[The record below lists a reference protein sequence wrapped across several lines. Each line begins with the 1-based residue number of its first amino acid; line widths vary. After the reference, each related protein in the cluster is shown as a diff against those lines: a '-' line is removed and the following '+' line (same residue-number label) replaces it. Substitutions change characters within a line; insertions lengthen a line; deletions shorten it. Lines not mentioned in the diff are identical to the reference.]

1 MGGDHGPPVILSAVQ
16 KAIQSITDAQFI
28 LCGDENIILP
38 ALESLTEQQ
47 RQRTVINHCEQI
59 VEMGEPPTSALRNKK
74 QSSMWKALQLV
85 ESGEADACVSAGNTG
100 ALLTMAFYLLK
111 TLPGIDRPA
120 LVSDMPTA
128 SHHRVFLLD
137 LGANVNCTSEILFQ
151 YERCNEAFDCPL
163 HVDFCFSPVQGQQ
176 DAEALPEA
184 YDPVEVGDHGE
195 VNLLQLFEDELI
207 LSLPIVPFH
216 AEEDCAIT
224 SDDMQFG
231 EIEPE
236 QRQPNPFAVLKE
248 LKRDQE

>member
-1 MGGDHGPPVILSAVQ
+1 MQKVKLPHQVEPVKSALKRSDYEGVIATIDMARLMGSVVSSDEWVEVKVQ
-16 KAIQSITDAQFI
+16 FEKDAQGLTVFHGTLDTAVVL
-28 LCGDENIILP
+28 LC
-38 ALESLTEQQ
+38 Q
-47 RQRTVINHCEQI
+47 
-59 VEMGEPPTSALRNKK
+59 
-74 QSSMWKALQLV
+74 
-85 ESGEADACVSAGNTG
+85 
-100 ALLTMAFYLLK
+100 
-111 TLPGIDRPA
+111 
-120 LVSDMPTA
+120 
-128 SHHRVFLLD
+128 
-137 LGANVNCTSEILFQ
+137 
-151 YERCNEAFDCPL
+151 RCNEAFDCPL

-176 DAEALPEA
+176 AAEALPEA

>member
-1 MGGDHGPPVILSAVQ
+1 MQKVKLPHQVEPVKSALKRSDYEGVIATIDMARLMGSVVSSDEWVEVKVQ
-16 KAIQSITDAQFI
+16 FEKDAQGLTVFHGTLDTAVVL
-28 LCGDENIILP
+28 LC
-38 ALESLTEQQ
+38 Q
-47 RQRTVINHCEQI
+47 
-59 VEMGEPPTSALRNKK
+59 
-74 QSSMWKALQLV
+74 
-85 ESGEADACVSAGNTG
+85 
-100 ALLTMAFYLLK
+100 
-111 TLPGIDRPA
+111 
-120 LVSDMPTA
+120 
-128 SHHRVFLLD
+128 
-137 LGANVNCTSEILFQ
+137 
-151 YERCNEAFDCPL
+151 RCNEAFDCPL

-176 DAEALPEA
+176 AAEALPEA

-236 QRQPNPFAVLKE
+236 QKQPNPFAVLKE

>member
-1 MGGDHGPPVILSAVQ
+1 MQKVKLPHHVEPVKSALKRSDYEGVIATIDMARLMGSVVSSDEWVDVKVQ
-16 KAIQSITDAQFI
+16 FEKDAQGLTVFHGTLDTAVVL
-28 LCGDENIILP
+28 LC
-38 ALESLTEQQ
+38 Q
-47 RQRTVINHCEQI
+47 
-59 VEMGEPPTSALRNKK
+59 
-74 QSSMWKALQLV
+74 
-85 ESGEADACVSAGNTG
+85 
-100 ALLTMAFYLLK
+100 
-111 TLPGIDRPA
+111 
-120 LVSDMPTA
+120 
-128 SHHRVFLLD
+128 
-137 LGANVNCTSEILFQ
+137 
-151 YERCNEAFDCPL
+151 RCNEAFDCPL

-236 QRQPNPFAVLKE
+236 QKQPNPFAVLKE

>member
-1 MGGDHGPPVILSAVQ
+1 MQKVKLPHQVEPVKSALKRSDYEGVIATKDMARLMGSVVSSDEWVDVKVQ
-16 KAIQSITDAQFI
+16 FEKDAQGLTVFHGTLDTAVVL
-28 LCGDENIILP
+28 LC
-38 ALESLTEQQ
+38 Q
-47 RQRTVINHCEQI
+47 
-59 VEMGEPPTSALRNKK
+59 
-74 QSSMWKALQLV
+74 
-85 ESGEADACVSAGNTG
+85 
-100 ALLTMAFYLLK
+100 
-111 TLPGIDRPA
+111 
-120 LVSDMPTA
+120 
-128 SHHRVFLLD
+128 
-137 LGANVNCTSEILFQ
+137 
-151 YERCNEAFDCPL
+151 RCNEAFDCPL

-195 VNLLQLFEDELI
+195 VNLLQLVEDELI
-207 LSLPIVPFH
+207 LELPIVPFH

>member
-1 MGGDHGPPVILSAVQ
+1 MQKVKLPHHVEPVKSALKRSDYEGVIATKDMARLMGSVVSSDEWVEVKVQ
-16 KAIQSITDAQFI
+16 FEKDAQGLTVFHGTLDTAVVL
-28 LCGDENIILP
+28 LC
-38 ALESLTEQQ
+38 Q
-47 RQRTVINHCEQI
+47 
-59 VEMGEPPTSALRNKK
+59 
-74 QSSMWKALQLV
+74 
-85 ESGEADACVSAGNTG
+85 
-100 ALLTMAFYLLK
+100 
-111 TLPGIDRPA
+111 
-120 LVSDMPTA
+120 
-128 SHHRVFLLD
+128 
-137 LGANVNCTSEILFQ
+137 
-151 YERCNEAFDCPL
+151 RCNEAFDCPL
-163 HVDFCFSPVQGQQ
+163 HVDFCYSPVQGQQ

-236 QRQPNPFAVLKE
+236 QKQPNPFAVLKE

>member
-1 MGGDHGPPVILSAVQ
+1 MQKVKLPHQVEPVKSALKRSDYEGVIATTDMARLMGSVVSSDEWVDVKVQ
-16 KAIQSITDAQFI
+16 FEKDAQGLTVFHGTLDTAVVL
-28 LCGDENIILP
+28 LC
-38 ALESLTEQQ
+38 Q
-47 RQRTVINHCEQI
+47 
-59 VEMGEPPTSALRNKK
+59 
-74 QSSMWKALQLV
+74 
-85 ESGEADACVSAGNTG
+85 
-100 ALLTMAFYLLK
+100 
-111 TLPGIDRPA
+111 
-120 LVSDMPTA
+120 
-128 SHHRVFLLD
+128 
-137 LGANVNCTSEILFQ
+137 
-151 YERCNEAFDCPL
+151 RCNEAFDCPL

-216 AEEDCAIT
+216 AEEDCTIT

>member
-1 MGGDHGPPVILSAVQ
+1 MQKVKLPHQVEPVKSALKRSDYEGVIATIDMARLMGSVVSSDEWVDVKVQ
-16 KAIQSITDAQFI
+16 FEKDAQGLTVFHGTLDTAVVL
-28 LCGDENIILP
+28 LC
-38 ALESLTEQQ
+38 Q
-47 RQRTVINHCEQI
+47 
-59 VEMGEPPTSALRNKK
+59 
-74 QSSMWKALQLV
+74 
-85 ESGEADACVSAGNTG
+85 
-100 ALLTMAFYLLK
+100 
-111 TLPGIDRPA
+111 
-120 LVSDMPTA
+120 
-128 SHHRVFLLD
+128 
-137 LGANVNCTSEILFQ
+137 
-151 YERCNEAFDCPL
+151 RCNEAFDCPL

-207 LSLPIVPFH
+207 LSLTIVPFH

-236 QRQPNPFAVLKE
+236 QKQPNPFAVLKE